1 MGKLVCQ
8 KHWSTYSSSK
18 SLRFFLVLRFF
29 ALFHDILRNKRTCL
43 KDVILE
49 LLWKKKENNSQ
60 KNHFVFIYLETIRK
74 KTISCSFRKK
84 TISCSFI
91 WKQFAKKPF
100 RVHFFFLKIFFCQK
114 ISVYQSRWPPPPP
127 ASPFGAFTQKKE
139 GGHLKIFFSFIIP
152 HFNFSS
158 RNAWNQG
165 KRPFIQ
171 KKWVK
176 TSFPFGSSK
185 VPRRSNLSFS
195 FISKCPSFKKKLF
208 FYICTVLLTCLL
220 KPCALFT

>member
-1 MGKLVCQ
+1 MYVAK
-8 KHWSTYSSSK
+8 SK
-18 SLRFFLVLRFF
+18 PNVLRFI

-100 RVHFFFLKIFFCQK
+100 RVHFFFWKSFFVKKSVC
-114 ISVYQSRWPPPPP
+114 ISLDDPP
-127 ASPFGAFTQKKE
+127 PFGAFTQKKE
-139 GGHLKIFFSFIIP
+139 GGSYKDIFFFHYSSF
-152 HFNFSS
+152 
-158 RNAWNQG
+158 
-165 KRPFIQ
+165 
-171 KKWVK
+171 
-176 TSFPFGSSK
+176 
-185 VPRRSNLSFS
+185 
-195 FISKCPSFKKKLF
+195 
-208 FYICTVLLTCLL
+208 
-220 KPCALFT
+220 

>member
-1 MGKLVCQ
+1 M
-8 KHWSTYSSSK
+8 WSWNFCEK
-18 SLRFFLVLRFF
+18 K
-29 ALFHDILRNKRTCL
+29 KRT
-43 KDVILE
+43 I
-49 LLWKKKENNSQ
+49 
-60 KNHFVFIYLETIRK
+60 
-74 KTISCSFRKK
+74 RKK

-91 WKQFAKKPF
+91 WKQFAKKRFRVHFAKKRF
-100 RVHFFFLKIFFCQK
+100 RVHFFFWKSFFVKKSVC
-114 ISVYQSRWPPPPP
+114 ISLDDPPPPLP
-127 ASPFGAFTQKKE
+127 PPSEHLPKKKR

-220 KPCALFT
+220 KPCVLFT